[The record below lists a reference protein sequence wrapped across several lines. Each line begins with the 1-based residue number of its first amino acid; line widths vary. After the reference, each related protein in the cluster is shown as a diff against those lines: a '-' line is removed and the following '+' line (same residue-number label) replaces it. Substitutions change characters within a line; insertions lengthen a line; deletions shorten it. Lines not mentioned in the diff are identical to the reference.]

1 MISDSRHDWEAPET
15 QSTLHAPSAYTP
27 LQESSGLKRVPSTIS
42 PAALPRTSCWCP
54 STLATT
60 TILTYMHLRIKFF
73 CRRGGVQGP
82 ADIVLA
88 EVVGAVSCVPGIR
101 AAGPGQ
107 LRREGGDEVVK
118 SPSHDGVV
126 VGGYVKIYDT
136 DGKANSWRG
145 RKLLHSVSVSFRQKK
160 KKEKRSW
167 LSHQLPLVTV

>member
-1 MISDSRHDWEAPET
+1 M
-15 QSTLHAPSAYTP
+15 
-27 LQESSGLKRVPSTIS
+27 
-42 PAALPRTSCWCP
+42 
-54 STLATT
+54 
-60 TILTYMHLRIKFF
+60 
-73 CRRGGVQGP
+73 QGP

-88 EVVGAVSCVPGIR
+88 EVVGAVSCVPGVC

-145 RKLLHSVSVSFRQKK
+145 RKELHSVIVSLRQ
-160 KKEKRSW
+160 KKEKRNW
-167 LSHQLPLVTV
+167 LLHQQLFV

>member
-1 MISDSRHDWEAPET
+1 M
-15 QSTLHAPSAYTP
+15 
-27 LQESSGLKRVPSTIS
+27 
-42 PAALPRTSCWCP
+42 
-54 STLATT
+54 
-60 TILTYMHLRIKFF
+60 
-73 CRRGGVQGP
+73 QGP

-88 EVVGAVSCVPGIR
+88 EVVGAVSCVPGVC

-145 RKLLHSVSVSFRQKK
+145 RKELHFRGKKK
-160 KKEKRSW
+160 KKEKRNWS
-167 LSHQLPLVTV
+167 SHQLVTVYGSSAGGTHTLPSVCSTGISCDFRNTLIPAKHP